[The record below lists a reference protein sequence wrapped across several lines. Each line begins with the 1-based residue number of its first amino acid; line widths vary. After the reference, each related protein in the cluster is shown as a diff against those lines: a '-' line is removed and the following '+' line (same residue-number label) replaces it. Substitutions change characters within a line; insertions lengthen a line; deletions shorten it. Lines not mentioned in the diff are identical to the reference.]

1 MRPLPQRDVE
11 ILPKATTEG
20 YISDESSF
28 YGDENQIATLEEQ
41 VSNFSVHHYWK
52 SIHPKS
58 LATIAAQQR
67 NPDTNMDVDMM
78 DIDIDTKEELEGTG
92 NEPSINYHNQTPT
105 PSSPHRSKTETIPQF
120 LARLPP
126 RTTTASS
133 VGPWIYIKNP
143 AICNPVPYSN
153 EDISNF
159 KDRGAELLQAFNDKR
174 EALRAEFH
182 DRPQYL
188 LEQRI
193 SMQRR
198 ILDAEIL
205 EAARANKIISGK
217 WMLFPSVRR
226 VDMVWGIVA
235 ESTARGQLGIGA
247 KVATECGGSRSG
259 DANRPRL
266 ICVYT
271 ADFDDKAD
279 IMRVLMS
286 MKQLGL
292 FRSGQGWAP
301 IYYKCDAYT
310 YLGIM
315 NSNPFGLKQSMH
327 SSTEILANNR

>member
-1 MRPLPQRDVE
+1 MRLLLERKAE
-11 ILPKATTEG
+11 IFPKATTDG

-28 YGDENQIATLEEQ
+28 YGDDNQIATLEEQ

-67 NPDTNMDVDMM
+67 NRYTNMDVDMM
-78 DIDIDTKEELEGTG
+78 DIDTKEELDDTG
-92 NEPSINYHNQTPT
+92 NEPSINYHNQIPT
-105 PSSPHRSKTETIPQF
+105 PRGPHRAKTETIPQF

-126 RTTTASS
+126 RTTSASS
-133 VGPWIYIKNP
+133 IGPWIYIKNP
-143 AICNPVPYSN
+143 AICNPAPYTD

-159 KDRGAELLQAFNDKR
+159 TNRGAELLQAFNDKR
-174 EALRAEFH
+174 KALRAEFH
-182 DRPQYL
+182 DRPEYL
-188 LEQRI
+188 LEQAI

-198 ILDAEIL
+198 ILSVGIL
-205 EAARANKIISGK
+205 EAARASKIKSGK
-217 WMLFPSVRR
+217 WMLFPSVGR
-226 VDMVWGIVA
+226 VDRVWGIVA

-247 KVATECGGSRSG
+247 KVATDGGGSGTGS
-259 DANRPRL
+259 ANKPRV

-279 IMRVLMS
+279 ITRVLVK

-292 FRSGQGWAP
+292 FRSGQEWQP

-315 NSNPFGLKQSMH
+315 RNNSFGLKQTMH
-327 SSTEILANNR
+327 SSTEILGNNNG